1 MAQTGP
7 RSNHSEADTDEQP
20 SESVEAVLEEVSQR
34 LNPAE
39 CENLT
44 ELGIYSIHDHVTA
57 RTITLPEGA
66 EEFSDTTTVK
76 QFYFEGEECP
86 ILIVAPLQI

>member
-1 MAQTGP
+1 MPQTSP
-7 RSNHSEADTDEQP
+7 RSNHSEADSDELP
-20 SESVEAVLEEVSQR
+20 SESVESVLEEVSKR

-44 ELGIYSIHDHVTA
+44 ELGIYSIHDHDTA

-66 EEFSDTTTVK
+66 EEFSETTTVK
-76 QFYFEGEECP
+76 QFYFEGEEYP
-86 ILIVAPLQI
+86 LLIVAPLHL